1 MSPRVLCVEGT
12 KGAGKTTTIAAVR
25 ERLGAQGWTVEVY
38 APFHAGNEWARAQ
51 DHEGGVPMMESSPE
65 ANRAMVAWLTDA
77 MRAQRERFLAAHGA
91 SERPALLIFDR
102 GWITL
107 HAYLY
112 EGAWARLA
120 RERDAIDALWNAA
133 LAEAPPTFF
142 IHTKPEV
149 TLRRRAGALD
159 AVSGLQ
165 TDARL
170 KSDYERRMALARE
183 HPDRIVRAWE
193 TRDETF
199 TDIAAEVIAWAQ
211 SGSQLPV
218 QC

>member
-1 MSPRVLCVEGT
+1 MTPRVLCVEGT

-25 ERLGAQGWTVEVY
+25 ERLIARGWAVEVF
-38 APFHAGNEWARAQ
+38 ALFHAGNEWARAQ
-51 DHEGGVPMMESSPE
+51 GYEGGVPMMESAPD
-65 ANRAMVAWLTDA
+65 ANRAMVTWLTGA
-77 MRAQRERFLAAHGA
+77 LRAERERFVTAHADG
-91 SERPALLIFDR
+91 ERPALLIFDR

-120 RERDAIDALWNAA
+120 EARNEIDALWSAA
-133 LAEAPPTFF
+133 LVEAPPTFF

-149 TLRRRAGALD
+149 TSRRRAGALD

-170 KSDYERRMALARE
+170 QGDYERRMTLARA
-183 HPDRIVRAWE
+183 HSDRIVRAWE
-193 TRDETF
+193 TDDETF
-199 TDIAAEVIAWAQ
+199 TDIAAEVIAWVQ
-211 SGSQLPV
+211 SGSQLSV

>member
-1 MSPRVLCVEGT
+1 M
-12 KGAGKTTTIAAVR
+12 
-25 ERLGAQGWTVEVY
+25 
-38 APFHAGNEWARAQ
+38 
-51 DHEGGVPMMESSPE
+51 
-65 ANRAMVAWLTDA
+65 DA
-77 MRAQRERFLAAHGA
+77 MRAERERFLAAHNTGA
-91 SERPALLIFDR
+91 RPALLIFDR

-120 RERDAIDALWNAA
+120 RERDAIDALWSAT
-133 LAEAPPTFF
+133 LAEAPPTLF

-149 TLRRRAGALD
+149 TQRRRAGALD

-170 KSDYERRMALARE
+170 KDDYDRRMALARA
-183 HPDRIVRAWE
+183 HPGRIVRAWE
-193 TRDETF
+193 TDDETF
-199 TDIAAEVIAWAQ
+199 TDIAAAVIAWVQ
-211 SGSQLPV
+211 SGSQLSV